1 MKTDIRELDADITD
15 ALLTLREA
23 LQPMEDSAED
33 TALCAVETFVAV
45 ALRVFSK
52 TNPSKLR
59 SESRNVE
66 IQARMD
72 GIPVQRGAA

>member
-1 MKTDIRELDADITD
+1 MKSDIREIDADITD
-15 ALLTLREA
+15 ALLVLREA
-23 LQPMEDSAED
+23 LEPLDDSLEDRS
-33 TALCAVETFVAV
+33 LCAVETFVAV

-59 SESRNVE
+59 SEARNVE

-72 GIPVQRGAA
+72 RIPVLRGAA